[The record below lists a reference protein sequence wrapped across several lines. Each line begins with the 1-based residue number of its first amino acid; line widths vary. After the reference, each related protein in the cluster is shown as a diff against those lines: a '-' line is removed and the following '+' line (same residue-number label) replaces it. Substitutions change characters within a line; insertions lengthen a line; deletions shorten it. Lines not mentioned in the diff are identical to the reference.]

1 MSGRP
6 GGPPDDE
13 RSALARGLAQA
24 QMGFQLVAAM
34 VAVGALGYFAD
45 RHFGTRP
52 WLTLLGL
59 VAGTIGGMVNFIHQ
73 ALHPDA

>member
-1 MSGRP
+1 
-6 GGPPDDE
+6 
-13 RSALARGLAQA
+13 
-24 QMGFQLVAAM
+24 
-34 VAVGALGYFAD
+34 VGALGYFAD